1 VCLLRIV
8 LSIHTEWY
16 KEHQDIPSLDEV
28 KALYK
33 KDLLKPNDKGYA
45 RQKKLLI
52 CYFDNYVAKL
62 VGDDRWG
69 VDKRYYSLPVSNSN
83 EEIYGKER
91 TLVTAQSEAW
101 GWMMLENCRD
111 KWDAHCEAKRA
122 DSSFKVPTYGKK
134 KTEVHK
140 FFTCKYSNAFC
151 GQKPGWD
158 PAVFKVLDDYNAEIQ
173 AFRKKDSKK
182 GWNYFKAVKDLLR
195 EANDISEQV
204 PIPTK

>member
-1 VCLLRIV
+1 MCIR
-8 LSIHTEWY
+8 
-16 KEHQDIPSLDEV
+16 
-28 KALYK
+28 
-33 KDLLKPNDKGYA
+33 
-45 RQKKLLI
+45 
-52 CYFDNYVAKL
+52 
-62 VGDDRWG
+62 DR
-69 VDKRYYSLPVSNSN
+69 RYYSLPVSHSN

-111 KWDAHCEAKRA
+111 KWDAHCKAKRA
-122 DSSFKVPTYGKK
+122 DSSFKIPKYGKK

-140 FFTCKYSNAFC
+140 FFTCKYSNAFS

-158 PAVFKVLDDYNAEIQ
+158 TAVFKVLDDYNAEIQ

-204 PIPTK
+204 PIPTKDNKKRSHAEMAEVDYNESEDESETYSVGSEDSDE